1 MNEQNNTD
9 RSYTIKVKLSQE
21 EYRIYNMI
29 AKDLREK
36 DAIKEPTL
44 EDLVHYAMRSVA
56 IEYSP

>member
-1 MNEQNNTD
+1 
-9 RSYTIKVKLSQE
+9 
-21 EYRIYNMI
+21 MI

-36 DAIKEPTL
+36 NAIEEPTL